1 VTHLACYAYGAGQPG
16 EGVCLRIEID
26 KHRILLDCGPPAQ
39 SSDAGAIA
47 DDWDLLICSHAHA
60 THGAGLLALH
70 QQFPDR
76 PIYAS
81 AITAQLLPLNWPHQV
96 VPTTLCQ
103 PLPWRQLI
111 AIADRLTV
119 ELLPAGHLPGAATV
133 ILTYQ
138 PIESDDQRPV
148 RVVYTGDFCLS
159 NQRLADGLRLSELR
173 GLMPDVLILSGA
185 AGTRRQPHRRQQ
197 ENRLMERLAQALSV
211 GESILLPLPTIGL
224 GQELLYLLRSHYLF
238 SGRSLTIWVDGA
250 VAAGCDAYLDLIDQF
265 PIAVQNFAQSQA
277 LFWDDKVQPQ
287 VRRGRP
293 ATDDNTSPC
302 IVLTDGQTDLGQ
314 FCHQGEWLVL
324 LPETLTISD
333 RRVSDRPITPPPNAN
348 PVRITA
354 ETYALAEH
362 SDGNATCQLIHNLRP
377 QHVIFVHGTIDQL
390 TELVQLDELNSRYK
404 LHLPQS
410 GSGIILPIGEAAM
423 TDRRSQTIGKPIPET
438 RYEGEVVETAAEI
451 LISLPPEFSTDPRWR
466 TFADTGIVE
475 AYWQDDRLLLRGM
488 NPAEIAPPR
497 RPSNAM
503 TSGRSETIARSCF
516 DCAAYQAQRCT
527 QPASPLFQLQ
537 VTPDGNCLAFQPAA
551 AT

>member
-1 VTHLACYAYGAGQPG
+1 MTHLACYAYGAGQAG
-16 EGVCLRIEID
+16 EGVCLRLEID
-26 KHRILLDCGPPAQ
+26 EHRILLDCGTATRE
-39 SSDAGAIA
+39 DAIG
-47 DDWDLLICSHAHA
+47 DDWDLMICSHAHPA
-60 THGAGLLALH
+60 HGAGLLALH
-70 QQFPDR
+70 HRFPDR

-81 AITAQLLPLNWPHQV
+81 AVTAQLLPLNWPDAV

-103 PLPWRQLI
+103 PLPWRQPI
-111 AIADRLTV
+111 VVADRLTV
-119 ELLPAGHLPGAATV
+119 ELVPAGHLPGAATV

-138 PIESDDQRPV
+138 PITSDDQRPV

-159 NQRLADGLRLSELR
+159 NQRLADGLRLAELR
-173 GLMPDVLILSGA
+173 GLMPDALILSGA

-197 ENRLMERLAQALSV
+197 ENRLMERLAQALTV

-238 SGRSLTIWVDGA
+238 SGRSLTIWVDGT
-250 VAAGCDAYLDLIDQF
+250 VADGCDAYLELIDQF

-293 ATDDNTSPC
+293 PLDRTEPC

-324 LPETLTISD
+324 LPESPSIGD
-333 RRVSDRPITPPPNAN
+333 VRVRDQPIAPQLH
-348 PVRITA
+348 PVRVTA

-377 QHVIFVHGTIDQL
+377 QHVVFVHGPIDQL

-410 GSGIILPIGEAAM
+410 GSGVILPIGDHASSSA
-423 TDRRSQTIGKPIPET
+423 IPET

-466 TFADTGIVE
+466 EFADTGIVE

-488 NPAEIAPPR
+488 PPAEIAPLR
-497 RPSNAM
+497 RPSSA
-503 TSGRSETIARSCF
+503 IARSCLH
-516 DCAAYQAQRCT
+516 CGAYQAQRCT

-537 VTPDGNCLAFQPAA
+537 VTPDGICLAFQSAA
-551 AT
+551 DA

>member
-1 VTHLACYAYGAGQPG
+1 VTHLACYAYGAGQQDD
-16 EGVCLRIEID
+16 GVCLRIEID
-26 KHRILLDCGPPAQ
+26 KHRILLDCGTTDRSRHP
-39 SSDAGAIA
+39 SAIGD
-47 DDWDLLICSHAHA
+47 DDWDLIICSHAHPE
-60 THGAGLLALH
+60 HGAGLLSLH
-70 QQFPDR
+70 QRFPDR

-81 AITAQLLPLNWPHQV
+81 AVTTQLLPLNWRGSA

-103 PLPWRQLI
+103 PLPWRQPI

-119 ELLPAGHLPGAATV
+119 ELVPAGHLPGAAAV

-138 PIESDDQRPV
+138 PIDAERPV

-173 GLMPDVLILSGA
+173 GLMPDALILSGA

-197 ENRLMERLAQALSV
+197 ENRLMERLAQALTV
-211 GESILLPLPTIGL
+211 GESILLPLPPIGL

-250 VAAGCDAYLDLIDQF
+250 VADGCDAYLDLLDQF

-293 ATDDNTSPC
+293 PLDRTAPC
-302 IVLTDGQTDLGQ
+302 IVLTDGHTDLGQ

-324 LPETLTISD
+324 LPESPPIADQPL
-333 RRVSDRPITPPPNAN
+333 RDRPIAPPPSPN
-348 PVRITA
+348 PVRVTA

-423 TDRRSQTIGKPIPET
+423 TDRRSQTIGNPIPET

-466 TFADTGIVE
+466 AFADTGIVE

-488 NPAEIAPPR
+488 PPAEIAPPR
-497 RPSNAM
+497 RPSSA
-503 TSGRSETIARSCF
+503 IARSCLH
-516 DCAAYQAQRCT
+516 CAAYQAQRCT

-537 VTPDGNCLAFQPAA
+537 VTPDGICLAFQPAA